1 MESTLFQFVFRYS
14 MHQQL
19 RLLLLTL
26 IAFPFLYLSLELPKT
41 IINEAIGGSDF
52 PHEIPFLE
60 ISLTQVEYLFLL
72 SGFFLSL
79 VFVNGGFKY
88 VINVYGGIV
97 GERMLRRLRYQLFE
111 RVLRFPLS
119 NFRKV
124 GQGEIVS
131 MVITETDPL
140 GGFMGDAVKLPA
152 FQGGTLFVIVI
163 FMFIQDPILGVAAIS
178 LYPIQA
184 WFIPKLQKR
193 LNAYK
198 KELVVSRRRLS
209 EHIGEVVSGV
219 QEVHAHDTSEF
230 ELAVFGNKLANIF
243 VIRLDIFKRKF
254 MIKFLNNFIAQITP
268 FFFYSIG
275 GYLVIMGDLTFGALV
290 AVLAAYKDLNA
301 PWKELLNYYQLKEDT
316 RIRYDLLFETF
327 QPSGM
332 LPSELQRGEPM
343 LTTSGELPRLTGNY
357 MASNVDL
364 RDEPNASSSATV
376 SFQLPLNQTH
386 AFVGKGGSGTGR
398 IGTLI
403 ARIDQPISGLLSIGD
418 KELALLHEGVT
429 GRRIGYIGPEPRLRS
444 GSLFEN
450 MVYPLKHRCEEGG
463 CLDLQ
468 AEREAELTGNS
479 TADSAA
485 DWIDY
490 SSAQARDAKE
500 LIERLMRALAIADL
514 DKDVYQ
520 LGLQGILDPQKH
532 GDLIERIMQA
542 RVELR
547 ERLDDSKFADLI
559 EPFDSNRYNT
569 NMSVAENLLF
579 GAPADLDFSFE
590 TMADHPLVRKILDE
604 MQLTTDLIKAGQ
616 QLAELM
622 VELFADVPPGSELFE
637 QFSFIS
643 AEDLPEFRALLGRID
658 PEKLEALEAEDE
670 SRLLSLPLKVI
681 PARHRLG
688 LIDEAMQT
696 RLLQARKLLV
706 ERSAE
711 AGLLVNFFNADKYNP
726 QGSVQDNILFGR
738 LAYGRAR
745 SASQV
750 GGLVREVIE
759 KLGLVERIMEVGLD
773 SQVGLNG
780 TRLTGIQRQKLS
792 IARTLLKHPDVF
804 ILDQA
809 TAPLDTT
816 SEIKIIENLLKNRA
830 DAGLIYVLQ
839 DATLAERVDNTLVLE
854 DGRVVQ
860 QGKASELNSPGSA
873 YSELLTPR

>member
-72 SGFFLSL
+72 SGLFLSL

-398 IGTLI
+398 IGT
-403 ARIDQPISGLLSIGD
+403 
-418 KELALLHEGVT
+418 
-429 GRRIGYIGPEPRLRS
+429 
-444 GSLFEN
+444 
-450 MVYPLKHRCEEGG
+450 
-463 CLDLQ
+463 
-468 AEREAELTGNS
+468 
-479 TADSAA
+479 
-485 DWIDY
+485 WI
-490 SSAQARDAKE
+490 
-500 LIERLMRALAIADL
+500 
-514 DKDVYQ
+514 
-520 LGLQGILDPQKH
+520 
-532 GDLIERIMQA
+532 
-542 RVELR
+542 
-547 ERLDDSKFADLI
+547 
-559 EPFDSNRYNT
+559 T
-569 NMSVAENLLF
+569 
-579 GAPADLDFSFE
+579 
-590 TMADHPLVRKILDE
+590 
-604 MQLTTDLIKAGQ
+604 
-616 QLAELM
+616 
-622 VELFADVPPGSELFE
+622 
-637 QFSFIS
+637 
-643 AEDLPEFRALLGRID
+643 
-658 PEKLEALEAEDE
+658 
-670 SRLLSLPLKVI
+670 
-681 PARHRLG
+681 
-688 LIDEAMQT
+688 
-696 RLLQARKLLV
+696 
-706 ERSAE
+706 
-711 AGLLVNFFNADKYNP
+711 
-726 QGSVQDNILFGR
+726 
-738 LAYGRAR
+738 
-745 SASQV
+745 
-750 GGLVREVIE
+750 
-759 KLGLVERIMEVGLD
+759 
-773 SQVGLNG
+773 
-780 TRLTGIQRQKLS
+780 
-792 IARTLLKHPDVF
+792 
-804 ILDQA
+804 
-809 TAPLDTT
+809 
-816 SEIKIIENLLKNRA
+816 
-830 DAGLIYVLQ
+830 
-839 DATLAERVDNTLVLE
+839 
-854 DGRVVQ
+854 
-860 QGKASELNSPGSA
+860 
-873 YSELLTPR
+873 